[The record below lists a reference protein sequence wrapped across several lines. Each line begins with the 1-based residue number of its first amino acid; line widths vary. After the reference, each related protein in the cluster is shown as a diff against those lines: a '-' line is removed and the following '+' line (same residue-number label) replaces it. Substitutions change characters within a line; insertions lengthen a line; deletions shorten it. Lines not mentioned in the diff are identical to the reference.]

1 MVVSQTNWRRQC
13 TCITWTIISIHAKSI
28 VLRSLVLE
36 YELFCDCTLAHR
48 RTQALYST
56 WFARYLVMHNPNV
69 QSTLFHWIHVICVAV
84 FFGTFANCCQMRTLI
99 LFLYHVCI
107 TLDAR
112 MHPKS
117 LLNSCDLHFSGF
129 GWFCCTPCS
138 FYYLSITIYSIHLHW
153 YLRTEID
160 RMNEKTM

>member
-1 MVVSQTNWRRQC
+1 MFKA
-13 TCITWTIISIHAKSI
+13 IYSIESMWF
-28 VLRSLVLE
+28 VW
-36 YELFCDCTLAHR
+36 LF
-48 RTQALYST
+48 
-56 WFARYLVMHNPNV
+56 
-69 QSTLFHWIHVICVAV
+69 

-160 RMNEKTM
+160 RMNERLCKRARNCTFPFQLHFAVAAAITIRKKIKTEPNRSWWDWFFFILSFLRW